1 MNEPVAGWRRYERS
15 LLIALALVVALV
27 RLWQCAKV
35 PANTGDLPRHI
46 LYGLVVLEHG
56 VAGASQT
63 LHEVS
68 RSFGSIAWSRLPYN
82 YPPVALGFFTLT
94 SAVAPTLFFAKFAL
108 TVVEAVN
115 ALLVF
120 RLTRQ
125 RWAALVY
132 WALPGSIWW
141 VSREGQFEPVQT
153 LFVFLGLWALD
164 RSRPVWGMVALALAI
179 QAKVTAL
186 FLVPLFLW
194 RLWKQSPRA
203 LVVGGLGFV
212 AGFLPMVLVSLQYPV
227 FDQVTKH
234 STAIRFSAYYWNP
247 FVERLTQWVPG
258 WVVGMNAVTTYAA
271 LAVLGILLLKRRDPA
286 MLAPAAFL
294 FITKIH
300 LTVQFWYFN
309 TLPAFLMPIRTRHMA
324 LVLMLLPL
332 LDVYSVAQL
341 VAGPFGYLGWRG
353 FTSAFQAYALP

>member
-1 MNEPVAGWRRYERS
+1 MDEPVVGWRRYERP
-15 LLIALALVVALV
+15 LLIGLALAVGVV

-35 PANTGDLPRHI
+35 PTNTGDLPRHVV
-46 LYGLVVLEHG
+46 YGLVVLEHG
-56 VAGASQT
+56 VSGASQT
-63 LHEVS
+63 LYEVS

-94 SAVAPTLFFAKFAL
+94 SAISPTLFFAKLAL
-108 TVVEAVN
+108 TAVELAN

-120 RLTRQ
+120 RITRQ
-125 RWAALVY
+125 KWAALVY

-153 LFVFLGLWALD
+153 LFVFLGLFALQ
-164 RSRPVWGMVALALAI
+164 RARPVWAMVALALAI
-179 QAKVTAL
+179 QTKVTAV

-203 LVVGGLGFV
+203 LMSGGVGFV
-212 AGFLPMVLVSLQYPV
+212 GGFLPMLLVSLQYPV
-227 FDQVTKH
+227 LEQITKY

-271 LAVLGILLLKRRDPA
+271 LAALLVLLVKRRDPT

-324 LVLMLLPL
+324 LVLVLLPL
-332 LDVYSVAQL
+332 LDVYSLAQ
-341 VAGPFGYLGWRG
+341 VFAGPFGYVGGRG
-353 FTSAFQAYALP
+353 MTSAFQPYALP